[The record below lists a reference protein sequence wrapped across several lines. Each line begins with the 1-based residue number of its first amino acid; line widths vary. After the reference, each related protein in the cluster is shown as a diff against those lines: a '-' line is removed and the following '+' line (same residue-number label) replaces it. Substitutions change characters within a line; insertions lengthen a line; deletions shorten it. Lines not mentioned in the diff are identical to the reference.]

1 MVDIDSDAL
10 DIAKENVENLE
21 LENVEIIN
29 MDVLKIPETFY
40 KKFDIILTNP
50 PFGIRSEKGA
60 DIRFL
65 KKALNVKIFYLF
77 LSIYS
82 LGFLWYDLFFA

>member
-10 DIAKENVENLE
+10 EIARENVENLE

-29 MDVLKIPETFY
+29 MNVLEIPETFY

-60 DIRFL
+60 DLKFL
-65 KKALNVKIFYLF
+65 KKALNVRIKY
-77 LSIYS
+77 Y
-82 LGFLWYDLFFA
+82 